1 MVKKG
6 KKLHSGQ
13 DIRMVSEEV
22 HLQHAKDAQDPART
36 DQERL
41 QTMPEDNTLVFRRIG
56 ENGKA
61 TKSYE
66 SLVW

>member
-1 MVKKG
+1 
-6 KKLHSGQ
+6 
-13 DIRMVSEEV
+13 MVSEEV